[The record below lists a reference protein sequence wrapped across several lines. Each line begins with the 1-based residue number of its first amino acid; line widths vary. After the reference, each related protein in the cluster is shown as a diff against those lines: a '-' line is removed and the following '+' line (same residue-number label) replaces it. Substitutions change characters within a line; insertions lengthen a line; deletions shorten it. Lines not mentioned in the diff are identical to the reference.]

1 MSTAASTQNSGSGGS
16 ALMKAYHELAK
27 SQWDIPFMLM
37 LLLAEFLLGVII
49 VWKVPYTE
57 IDWIAYMQEVGM
69 WLDGEYDYRN
79 IYGDTGPLVYPAG
92 FLYLYGALK
101 SITDEDIPKAQIIF
115 LFLYVMSQAIVFS
128 LYTCVVRWQ
137 RQQKVGSS
145 NININTNASSSSSS
159 NSGSSTNHQVWL
171 MRVAMGCLCLSKRY
185 HSIFLLRLFND
196 APTMM
201 VALASFLCFM
211 NHRWNIGCF
220 FFSIAVSLKMNV
232 LLFAPGLLYLLIQAS
247 PKWTIPRLAICGFTQ
262 VILGAPFLATYPV
275 SYLRKAFELD
285 RKFTY
290 KWTVN
295 FKFLDEQTF
304 LSSRWALLL
313 LTLHLSL
320 LVIYHYR
327 IHQNRRKEWILSPK
341 GILSILF
348 VSNFVGICCARTL
361 HYQFYS
367 WYFPSLPF
375 LLWTSNAHP
384 LAARFVI
391 LLVIELAYLTF
402 PATPT
407 SSMMLQVAHFA
418 TLVPHIMVLPDEDET
433 DQRRQQQD
441 GSAKK
446 SS

>member
-1 MSTAASTQNSGSGGS
+1 MGKHLKESKVL
-16 ALMKAYHELAK
+16 ALYRDLAEEK
-27 SQWDIPFMLM
+27 WDVAFALAMMLGE
-37 LLLAEFLLGVII
+37 LLLGII
-49 VWKVPYTE
+49 IIWKIPYTE

-92 FLYLYGALK
+92 FLYLFGALK
-101 SITDEDIPKAQIIF
+101 WITNEDIPTAQLIF
-115 LFLYVMSQAIVFS
+115 LLFYVMSQGVVFA
-128 LYTCVVRWQ
+128 LYTTIIQWQ
-137 RQQKVGSS
+137 RQQPTKSEADKS
-145 NININTNASSSSSS
+145 
-159 NSGSSTNHQVWL
+159 HQVWL

-201 VALASFLCFM
+201 VAFLSFLCFM
-211 NHRWNIGCF
+211 HHRWSIGCF
-220 FFSIAVSLKMNV
+220 LFSIAVSLKMNV

-262 VILGAPFLATYPV
+262 VILGAPFLLRFPV

-295 FKFLDEQTF
+295 FKFLDIDTF
-304 LSSRWALLL
+304 LSPRWALLL
-313 LTLHLSL
+313 LSLHVTLL
-320 LVIYHYR
+320 IAYHYR
-327 IHQNRRKEWILSPK
+327 IHRHKTKEWILSPM

-348 VSNFVGICCARTL
+348 VSNFIGICCARTL
-361 HYQFYS
+361 HYQFYC

-375 LLWTSNAHP
+375 LLWTSGAHH
-384 LAARFVI
+384 FVVRPV
-391 LLVIELAYLTF
+391 LLLMIEMAYLTF
-402 PATPT
+402 PATPV

-418 TLVPHIMVLPDEDET
+418 ILLPNIFFGGEMMVEEVDATKAEG
-433 DQRRQQQD
+433 RRNSNKD
-441 GSAKK
+441 NKK
-446 SS
+446 AQKIE